1 LIYSKIAISAF
12 CLVSHGCRQISSP
25 LILARQGYAQHD
37 PERGFEERLDGGVL
51 RFQMISL
58 IISSA
63 SQAIFELVTIAFA
76 AHGHLE
82 AILAQDF
89 LVVVGTILRPA
100 VCVIVCR
107 QPTGQRDTH
116 RILAEFVR
124 SFQSHSQSPLVP

>member
-76 AHGHLE
+76 AHGHRE

-89 LVVVGTILRPA
+89 LVVVGIILRPA
-100 VCVIVCR
+100 VRVIICR
-107 QPTGQRDTH
+107 QPNGQRDTH

-124 SFQSHSQSPLVP
+124 SFQSHSRSPLVP

>member
-76 AHGHLE
+76 AHGHRE

-89 LVVVGTILRPA
+89 LVVVSPMVSAIRTASWRNSS
-100 VCVIVCR
+100 VR
-107 QPTGQRDTH
+107 FSPTVGLLWCHKCYQRSG
-116 RILAEFVR
+116 IK
-124 SFQSHSQSPLVP
+124 P

>member
-1 LIYSKIAISAF
+1 M
-12 CLVSHGCRQISSP
+12 
-25 LILARQGYAQHD
+25 ILARQGYAQHD

-89 LVVVGTILRPA
+89 LVVVGIILRPA
-100 VCVIVCR
+100 VRVIVCR

>member
-1 LIYSKIAISAF
+1 M
-12 CLVSHGCRQISSP
+12 
-25 LILARQGYAQHD
+25 ILARQGYAQHD

-89 LVVVGTILRPA
+89 LVVVGIILRPA
-100 VCVIVCR
+100 VRVMNAAFGR
-107 QPTGQRDTH
+107 LSERDGH
-116 RILAEFVR
+116 P
-124 SFQSHSQSPLVP
+124 QSLDRKVVFRAIADSPAYDAP